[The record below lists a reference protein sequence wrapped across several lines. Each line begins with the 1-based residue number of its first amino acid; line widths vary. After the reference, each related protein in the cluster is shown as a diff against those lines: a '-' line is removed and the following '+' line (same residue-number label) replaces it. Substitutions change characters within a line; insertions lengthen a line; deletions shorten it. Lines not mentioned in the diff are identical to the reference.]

1 MVLPLIR
8 SWFVLVS
15 ISQIPF
21 WHMSQPFNVLT
32 NWIFP
37 PERWGFIACLFW
49 SADNNVTRDIW
60 YVFLKIPF
68 PRWAGIKEFHPSG
81 ARNQLEAKRE
91 PTIKA
96 GTSCSSKIERQLFRP
111 ILRENRAALF
121 AHNFPPSAPLVF
133 SYSSLP
139 TRFFLL
145 LPTCHYH
152 HNISFKDYH
161 CNTSF
166 KYICLL
172 KKFEGKKR

>member
-1 MVLPLIR
+1 MSLRP
-8 SWFVLVS
+8 
-15 ISQIPF
+15 PF
-21 WHMSQPFNVLT
+21 
-32 NWIFP
+32 
-37 PERWGFIACLFW
+37 
-49 SADNNVTRDIW
+49 DIW
-60 YVFLKIPF
+60 VSLLICWLTGYFHQNVKAFRVLFLICRYQSNKGHLICFLKIPF

-152 HNISFKDYH
+152 HNISFIITATH
-161 CNTSF
+161 HSNMFAS
-166 KYICLL
+166 L

>member
-1 MVLPLIR
+1 MCWLTGYFQQNVKAFKVPFLITK
-8 SWFVLVS
+8 
-15 ISQIPF
+15 SQG
-21 WHMSQPFNVLT
+21 
-32 NWIFP
+32 IF
-37 PERWGFIACLFW
+37 
-49 SADNNVTRDIW
+49 DIC
-60 YVFLKIPF
+60 FLKIPF

-152 HNISFKDYH
+152 HNIYFKDYH

-166 KYICLL
+166 KYICLF
-172 KKFEGKKR
+172 KKVWRKEKII